1 MKFIKE
7 HFNLLIIIVLMII
20 IFWQRFIIDYT
31 EPLKPTIVTDT
42 VYERYDSIIH
52 TKPKIIHSKPIVDIQ
67 YLPSPDYEEL
77 VKQYKELSKNYLTKN
92 TYKDSISLDKFGDIV
107 VVDTVFKNNI
117 IDRSYKYNLNI
128 PTVTIKETSILKENS
143 KLQVYIG
150 GALQGQV
157 PAVINQINVG
167 LLVKN
172 KKDQIYGIYAGPN
185 FKGEMNYGVQL
196 YWKIKLKK

>member
-20 IFWQRFIIDYT
+20 IFWQRFTINNNKPSEPIIV
-31 EPLKPTIVTDT
+31 IDT

-52 TKPKIIHSKPIVDIQ
+52 TKPKIIHSKPVVEIQ

-92 TYKDSISLDKFGDIV
+92 TYKDSIPLDKFGDIV